1 MVGGN
6 SYFFVVK
13 WKKIR
18 GGMEMLNE
26 TDVIKLDYMHEL
38 IESMEDSVISSY
50 EVLSNG
56 VYEDHTK
63 YQLALSFLNL
73 AETNYVNYLREIR
86 EIRAERDETYT
97 FETSYNEFKHELH
110 SYVLQKDTNPTWLS
124 SRKDEFIKRS
134 SILKEFISDVIKNYY
149 NSKRT

>member
-1 MVGGN
+1 
-6 SYFFVVK
+6 
-13 WKKIR
+13 
-18 GGMEMLNE
+18 MLSE
-26 TDVIKLDYMHEL
+26 TDVIKLDYIYEL
-38 IESMEDSVISSY
+38 IESMENSVISSY

-97 FETSYNEFKHELH
+97 FETIYNEFKHELH
-110 SYVLQKDTNPTWLS
+110 GYVLKKDTNPTWLS
-124 SRKDEFIKRS
+124 SRKDDFIKKS
-134 SILKEFISDVIKNYY
+134 NILKDFIRDVIRNYY
-149 NSKRT
+149 DAKQT

>member
-1 MVGGN
+1 
-6 SYFFVVK
+6 
-13 WKKIR
+13 
-18 GGMEMLNE
+18 MELLGKNE
-26 TDVIKLDYMHEL
+26 VIKLDYMHEL

-73 AETNYVNYLREIR
+73 AETNYVNYLREIH

-124 SRKDEFIKRS
+124 SRKDAFIQKS
-134 SILKEFISDVIKNYY
+134 TILKDFISEVVRNYY
-149 NSKRT
+149 NAK

>member
-1 MVGGN
+1 
-6 SYFFVVK
+6 
-13 WKKIR
+13 
-18 GGMEMLNE
+18 MLDE
-26 TDVIKLDYMHEL
+26 TDIIKLDYIYEL
-38 IESMEDSVISSY
+38 IESMENSVISSY

-56 VYEDHTK
+56 VYEGHTK

-73 AETNYVNYLREIR
+73 AETNYVNYLYKIR

-110 SYVLQKDTNPTWLS
+110 DYVLQKDTNPTWLS
-124 SRKDEFIKRS
+124 SRKDAFIKRS